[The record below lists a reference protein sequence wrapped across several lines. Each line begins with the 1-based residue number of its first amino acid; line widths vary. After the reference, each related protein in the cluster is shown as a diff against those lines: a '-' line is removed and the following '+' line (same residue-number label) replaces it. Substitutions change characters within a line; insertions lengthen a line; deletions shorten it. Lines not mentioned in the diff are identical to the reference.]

1 MIFFALCACGLKF
14 AVVMKGMVIY
24 MKILSKFN
32 KKDLWTIPNI
42 LCYVRLALIPVFIT
56 MYIRAE
62 EPGEYLQA
70 ALIVV
75 ASGLTDF
82 LDGFIARNMNM
93 VTELGKL
100 IDPLADKLTQASLI
114 FVLVLKIRWMFL
126 LLILFV
132 VMQLFMLIAGIA
144 MLKKGKKLDGAKWFG
159 KISTTV
165 FYVTMI
171 FLVAMPRL
179 NTRVTNLLMFICGI
193 FLFLSFVLYVR
204 EYVYMYREISDEDGI
219 SEVV

>member
-1 MIFFALCACGLKF
+1 
-14 AVVMKGMVIY
+14 MVIY

-42 LCYVRLALIPVFIT
+42 LCYVRLGLIPIFVT
-56 MYIRAE
+56 MYIRAD
-62 EPGEYLQA
+62 EPNEYLQA

-75 ASGLTDF
+75 ISGLTDF

-100 IDPLADKLTQASLI
+100 IDPLADKLTQAALI

-132 VMQLFMLIAGIA
+132 VMQLFMLAAGLA
-144 MLKKGKKLDGAKWFG
+144 MLKKGKRLDGAKWFG

-165 FYVTMI
+165 FYLTMI
-171 FLVAMPRL
+171 FLVAIPTL
-179 NTRVTNLLMFICGI
+179 NTKVTNTLMFTCGI
-193 FLFLSFVLYVR
+193 FLFLSFALYVR
-204 EYVYMYREISDEDGI
+204 EYVYMYREIKEKEGI

>member
-1 MIFFALCACGLKF
+1 
-14 AVVMKGMVIY
+14 MVIY
-24 MKILSKFN
+24 MKVLSKFN
-32 KKDLWTIPNI
+32 KKDLLTIPNI
-42 LCYVRLALIPVFIT
+42 LCYVRLGLIPIFIT

-62 EPGEYLQA
+62 EPSEYLQA

-75 ASGLTDF
+75 ISGLTDF

-100 IDPLADKLTQASLI
+100 IDPLADKLTQAALI

-132 VMQLFMLIAGIA
+132 VMQLFMLVAGLA

-165 FYVTMI
+165 FYATMI
-171 FLVAMPRL
+171 VLVAIPTQKL
-179 NTRVTNLLMFICGI
+179 NIRVTNILMLTCGI

-204 EYVYMYREISDEDGI
+204 EYVYMYREIKEEEGI

>member
-1 MIFFALCACGLKF
+1 MTVAQSLQS
-14 AVVMKGMVIY
+14 VMKGIVIY

-42 LCYVRLALIPVFIT
+42 LCYVRLALIPIFIT

-70 ALIVV
+70 ALVV
-75 ASGLTDF
+75 VISGLTDF

-132 VMQLFMLIAGIA
+132 VMQLFMLIAGLA
-144 MLKKGKKLDGAKWFG
+144 MLKKGRRLDGAKWFG

-165 FYVTMI
+165 FYVTMV
-171 FLVAMPRL
+171 FLVAMPTL
-179 NTRVTNLLMFICGI
+179 NTKVTNTLMFTCGV

-204 EYVYMYREISDEDGI
+204 EYVYMYREIKEEEGI
-219 SEVV
+219 SEVI

>member
-1 MIFFALCACGLKF
+1 
-14 AVVMKGMVIY
+14 

-70 ALIVV
+70 ALVV
-75 ASGLTDF
+75 VISGLTDF

-93 VTELGKL
+93 VTEFGKL

-132 VMQLFMLIAGIA
+132 VMQLFMLIAGLA
-144 MLKKGKKLDGAKWFG
+144 MLKKGRRLDGAKWFG

-165 FYVTMI
+165 FYITMI
-171 FLVAMPRL
+171 FLVAMPTL
-179 NTRVTNLLMFICGI
+179 NTKVTNTLMFTCGV

-204 EYVYMYREISDEDGI
+204 EYVYMYREIKEEEGI